1 MRDLRLCD
9 APDPRRAAG
18 RVNARRAAR
27 DLFLAPSQRNSARM
41 LCRIHEICGVWD
53 CDIADFSCPRHE
65 WEHGDSYVEGMKV
78 KNECGGAGR
87 GASPP
92 HVWGAVLIAVLAVVL
107 PAVGVDARAR

>member
-1 MRDLRLCD
+1 M
-9 APDPRRAAG
+9 
-18 RVNARRAAR
+18 NARRAAR

-65 WEHGDSYVEGMKV
+65 WEHGDSYVQGMKV
-78 KNECGGAGR
+78 RNECGGAGR

-92 HVWGAVLIAVLAVVL
+92 HVWGTALIAVLAVVL